1 MFITGAKRSKYISW
15 HLNSKLWTLAL
26 NWTHTKVWTVYLF
39 LHYNSDS
46 ENKSLERFSEM
57 FLYIYGFDV
66 GKVLY
71 IPHTQSVVPLVNA
84 KANYILI
91 MNWLIYLYNEIGQC
105 VRTMFL
111 IADILFLKPWN
122 ICMHMKV
129 CSASHRFK
137 HTECGLH
144 T

>member
-1 MFITGAKRSKYISW
+1 M
-15 HLNSKLWTLAL
+15 
-26 NWTHTKVWTVYLF
+26 YLF

-91 MNWLIYLYNEIGQC
+91 MN
-105 VRTMFL
+105 
-111 IADILFLKPWN
+111 
-122 ICMHMKV
+122 
-129 CSASHRFK
+129 
-137 HTECGLH
+137 
-144 T
+144 